1 MRKHLSLVLS
11 TAFAMLLI
19 SFYGCNNSG
28 SSSDARVL
36 KFNLQKGK
44 TYDFEIV
51 MDMDQEVMQQKN
63 KIGFIAAYGMTVTDD
78 DGKVKSLTAE
88 YKDFKM
94 KMSMMGQEI
103 NIDGAKKPVQLDNS
117 SQQNDPSAMLANAFS
132 GIIGKKF
139 YLKVDEVGNILEV
152 TGFQELINGMIAA
165 MNLPD
170 EARLMVEASLKDQ
183 FNAEKIKESF
193 AAMFNIYPGKEIKP
207 GDSWERIYEL
217 KIGMGAKYTTQY
229 TVKSF
234 DGDKVLLDT
243 KTKIDPIAD
252 TSAANT
258 FGGMQMSGT
267 QSGPMT
273 INSKSGLVLDAELV
287 QNLETSSGDLKMK
300 MIGKTKMKGKE
311 RE

>member
-1 MRKHLSLVLS
+1 MRNFLSLVLAAALS
-11 TAFAMLLI
+11 AVLI
-19 SFYGCNNSG
+19 SFFGCSNSG

-44 TYDFEIV
+44 SYDFEIV

-63 KIGFIAAYGMTVTDD
+63 KIAFIAAYAITVTDD
-78 DGKVKSLTAE
+78 NGKIKSLTAE

-117 SQQNDPSAMLANAFS
+117 GQQNDPSAMLANAFS

-139 YLKVDEVGNILEV
+139 YLKVDEAGTILEV

-193 AAMFNIYPGKEIKP
+193 APIFNIYPGKEIKL
-207 GDSWERIYEL
+207 GDSWERTYEL
-217 KIGMGAKYTTQY
+217 KFGAGAKYTTQY

-234 DGDKVLLDT
+234 DGDKILLDT
-243 KTKIDPIAD
+243 KTKIDPVTD

-273 INSKSGLVLDAELV
+273 VNSISGLVLDAELV
-287 QNLETSSGDLKMK
+287 QNLETSGDLKMK